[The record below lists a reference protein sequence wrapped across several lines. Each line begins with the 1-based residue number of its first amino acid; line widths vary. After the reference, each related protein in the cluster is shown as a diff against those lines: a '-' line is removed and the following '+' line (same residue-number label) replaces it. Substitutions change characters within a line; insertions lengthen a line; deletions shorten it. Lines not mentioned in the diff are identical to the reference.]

1 VPVGSVGIPHLP
13 RRIRNDKTCGLTLFP
28 PHLTIEQPQSCM
40 ANPVFYDPQLKR
52 WRNLRLLLNVG
63 GLVITLIIVV
73 FTYTALRSEALPQ
86 TILPEIRHTF
96 RPIRD
101 IHRRVG
107 PARGSHRKTTKPP
120 SEVPLNADEGLRA
133 AFYVNWDKGSYSS
146 LKEYLRQIDLL
157 YPEWLH
163 VVTPD
168 GRLQGVDPLTNQ
180 MFDVVRGN
188 GVHPVDTQVMSLIH
202 SEKADLEVFPLVN
215 NNDPASGKW
224 VQDIGKFFDNP
235 DACAN
240 FRRQL
245 LTLLASDSKFRGVSV
260 DFEDFPRSAQP
271 GFNRLIGEMAS
282 DLHAR
287 GLKMY
292 INVPADDDD
301 FNYKYL
307 AANSDGL
314 ILMDYDEHQSESK
327 AGPVASQTFF
337 VTNIQKAL
345 KAVPRDKLI
354 VGIGNY
360 GYEWG
365 NKPIECP
372 EGYHQLVCNLS
383 VQDAWIHSSDS
394 DAPIDIDPDS
404 LNPHFAYDEEDGS
417 KHEVW
422 FLDAA
427 TAINEMRAAR
437 NLGIRTF
444 ALWRLGSED
453 RSLWEI
459 WDKPRASDPVAKLA
473 NVPPGPDV
481 SIEGDGEILRIT
493 HRPAAGSSTLTVDP
507 KTTLVTAE
515 HFTKL
520 PTPYELEA
528 YGYQPKKVAITF
540 DDGPDPAFTPQILD
554 VLKKKNAKATFFLI
568 GIPSENDPGLVK
580 RIYDEGHE
588 IGNHTLTHPNISEVS
603 PWRFETEI
611 NVTER
616 LFGAKLGIKPLYFRP
631 PYSIDQEPDTNDEV
645 LPLQQVQDMG
655 YITVGD
661 KIDPND
667 WELNPR
673 PTAQQIVDSVYFQLE
688 HPLHGMSPGSIILLH
703 DGGGDRTQT
712 VKALPM
718 MIDGLRARGHKIVP
732 VAELIGKTRA
742 EVMPPLSSPRE
753 RWAARVDNLAF
764 WMFSI
769 LLIGIQLIFFL
780 GDILMSGRL
789 LIIGALATIDRIRGS
804 SSQNLNPAFQPPVAV
819 LIPAYNE
826 EKVIERTVRSA
837 LASNYPKLRVIVI
850 DDGSRDRTLDIA
862 RTKFQKEIAAGR
874 VVVLTKPNSGKAE
887 ALNFGLERVT
897 EDFYVGIDAD
907 TVIAKEAIARL
918 IPHFADPTIGAV
930 AGNAKV
936 GNRVNIWTRWQA
948 LEYITS
954 QNFERRALDLLGTVT
969 VVPGALGAWRTEL
982 VRQAG
987 GYHVN
992 TVAED
997 ADLTMNILRIGFR
1010 VIYEDR
1016 ALAYTEAPMSARGL
1030 MRQRFRW
1037 SFGILQA
1044 VWKHRG
1050 ALLHRGSFGWF
1061 ALPNILIFQILLPLV
1076 SPFIDVMFVV
1086 SAVWYL
1092 LDRHFHPY
1100 AADPATFQKLVIYFF
1115 SFLVIDFLASSLAFA
1130 LERRDPHQHE
1140 DYWLLAD
1147 IWVQRFTYRQVFSV
1161 VLFKTLK
1168 RALDGRAFSWDKI
1181 ERTAALSHGGG
1192 D

>member
-1 VPVGSVGIPHLP
+1 
-13 RRIRNDKTCGLTLFP
+13 
-28 PHLTIEQPQSCM
+28 M
-40 ANPVFYDPQLKR
+40 ANPVFYDPQRKR
-52 WRNLRLLLNVG
+52 WRNLRILLNLG
-63 GLVITLIIVV
+63 GLLATFVIVV
-73 FTYTALRSEALPQ
+73 FMYTALRSERLPQ
-86 TILPEIRHTF
+86 TIWPETRHTY

-101 IHRRVG
+101 RFKLIREGRRPAG
-107 PARGSHRKTTKPP
+107 PARGSHRRTSKPP
-120 SEVPLNADEGLRA
+120 SQVTLNEDEGLRA
-133 AFYVNWDKGSYSS
+133 AFYVTWDKGSYSS
-146 LKEYLRQIDLL
+146 LKEYLKQIDLL

-163 VVTPD
+163 VLSPD
-168 GRLQGVDPLTNQ
+168 GRIQGSDPLTNQ
-180 MFDVVRGN
+180 MFDVVRGTSI
-188 GVHPVDTQVMSLIH
+188 HRVDDQVMPLIH
-202 SEKADLEVFPLVN
+202 AEKAEIEVFPLVN
-215 NNDPASGKW
+215 NFDPATGKW
-224 VQDIGKFFDNP
+224 LQSIGDFFSNSDGR
-235 DACAN
+235 AN

-245 LTLLASDSKFRGVSV
+245 LTFLASDSKFRGVSV

-271 GFNRLIGEMAS
+271 GFNTLIAEMAS

-307 AANSDGL
+307 ADNSDGL

-327 AGPVASQTFF
+327 AGPVASQQFF
-337 VTNIQKAL
+337 VANIQKAL
-345 KAVPRDKLI
+345 KLIPRDKLI
-354 VGIGNY
+354 VAIGNY

-365 NKPIECP
+365 DQPIECP
-372 EGYHQLVCNLS
+372 EGNHATVCNLS
-383 VQDAWIHSSDS
+383 VQDAWIRSSDS
-394 DAPIDIDPDS
+394 EVPVEIDPTS
-404 LNPHFAYDEEDGS
+404 LNPHIAFAEDDGT
-417 KHEVW
+417 HHQIW

-437 NLGIRTF
+437 DLGIRTF

-459 WDKPRASDPVAKLA
+459 WDRPKASDPVVKLA

-481 SIEGDGEILRIT
+481 STEGEGDILRIT
-493 HRPAAGSSTLTVDP
+493 QRPTPGARTITVDP
-507 KTTLVTAE
+507 RTRLVTAE

-520 PTPYELEA
+520 PNPYELTA
-528 YGYQPKKVAITF
+528 YGYKPKEVAITF
-540 DDGPDPAFTPQILD
+540 DDGPDPKFTPQMLDIL
-554 VLKKKNAKATFFLI
+554 KQKNAKATFFLI
-568 GIPSENDPGLVK
+568 GIPAENDPGLVK

-603 PWRFETEI
+603 AWRFETEI

-616 LFGAKLGIKPLYFRP
+616 LFAAKLGVKPLFFRP
-631 PYSIDQEPDTNDEV
+631 PYSIDQEPDTAEEV
-645 LPLQQVQDMG
+645 RPLQQVQDMG

-673 PTAQQIVDSVYFQLE
+673 PTAEQIAQSVFDQL
-688 HPLHGMSPGSIILLH
+688 GKGGSIILLH
-703 DGGGDRTQT
+703 DGGGDLSRTVQ
-712 VKALPM
+712 ALPM
-718 MIDGLRARGHKIVP
+718 IIDGIRARGYQIVP
-732 VAELIGKTRA
+732 VSELIGQTRA
-742 EVMPPLSSPRE
+742 EVMPPLGTSRE
-753 RWAARVDNLAF
+753 LWAARVDNLAF

-769 LLIGIQLIFFL
+769 LLIGIQIVFFA
-780 GDILMSGRL
+780 GDVLMSGRL
-789 LIIGALATIDRIRGS
+789 LVIGALATIDRIRGS
-804 SSQNLNPAFQPPVAV
+804 SSQNLDPSFQPPVAV

-826 EKVIERTVRSA
+826 EKVIERTIRSV
-837 LASNYPKLRVIVI
+837 LASQYPKLRVIVI
-850 DDGSRDRTLDIA
+850 DDGSKDGTLEIA
-862 RTKFQKEIAAGR
+862 RTRFQEEVASGK
-874 VVVLTKPNSGKAE
+874 VLVLTKPNSGKAE
-887 ALNFGLERVT
+887 ALNYGLQHVT
-897 EDFYVGIDAD
+897 EEFYVGIDAD
-907 TVIAKEAIARL
+907 TVIAREAISRL
-918 IPHFADPTIGAV
+918 IPHFADPNVGAV

-954 QNFERRALDLLGTVT
+954 QNFERRALDLLGAVT
-969 VVPGALGAWRTEL
+969 VVPGALGAWRTDL
-982 VRQAG
+982 VRKAG
-987 GYHVN
+987 GYHIN

-997 ADLTMNILRIGFR
+997 ADLTMSILRMGPC

-1050 ALLHRGSFGWF
+1050 AFLRRGSFGWF
-1061 ALPNILIFQILLPLV
+1061 ALPNIVIFQIFLPLV

-1086 SAVWYL
+1086 SAIWYL

-1100 AADPATFQKLVIYFF
+1100 AANPASFQKLVIYFL

-1130 LERRDPHQHE
+1130 LERRDPRQHE

-1147 IWVQRFTYRQVFSV
+1147 IWIQRFTYRQVFSV
-1161 VLFKTLK
+1161 VLFKTIK
-1168 RALDGRAFSWDKI
+1168 RAIDGRAFSWDKL
-1181 ERTAALSHGGG
+1181 ERTAALSHGG

>member
-1 VPVGSVGIPHLP
+1 
-13 RRIRNDKTCGLTLFP
+13 
-28 PHLTIEQPQSCM
+28 M

-52 WRNLRLLLNVG
+52 WKNLRLLMHLG
-63 GLVITLIIVV
+63 GLVITVIVIV
-73 FTYTALRSEALPQ
+73 FMYTALRSEALPQ
-86 TILPEIRHTF
+86 TPWPETRHTYK
-96 RPIRD
+96 PIRD
-101 IHRRVG
+101 IHRHAG
-107 PARGSHRKTTKPP
+107 AARGSHRKTNKPP
-120 SEVPLNADEGLRA
+120 SEVTLNEDEGLRA
-133 AFYVNWDKGSYSS
+133 AFYVTWDKGSYSS
-146 LKEYLRQIDLL
+146 LKEYVRQIDLL

-163 VVTPD
+163 VLTAD
-168 GRLQGVDPLTNQ
+168 GRIQGSDPLTND
-180 MFDVVRGN
+180 MFDVVRGS
-188 GVHPVDTQVMSLIH
+188 GIHRVDDQVMPLIRA
-202 SEKADLEVFPLVN
+202 EKADTEVFPLVN
-215 NNDPASGKW
+215 NFDPVSGKW
-224 VQDIGKFFDNP
+224 LQNVGNFFAN
-235 DACAN
+235 DAGRAT

-245 LTLLASDSKFRGVSV
+245 LTFLASDSKFRGVSV
-260 DFEDFPRSAQP
+260 DFEDFPSSAQP
-271 GFNRLIGEMAS
+271 AFNTLIGEMAS

-307 AANSDGL
+307 ADNSDGL
-314 ILMDYDEHQSESK
+314 ILMNYDEHQSESK

-337 VTNIQKAL
+337 VGNIQKAL
-345 KAVPRDKLI
+345 KLIPRDKLI
-354 VGIGNY
+354 MAIGNY

-372 EGYHQLVCNLS
+372 EGHRALVCNLS
-383 VQDAWIHSSDS
+383 VQDAWIRSSDS
-394 DAPIDIDPDS
+394 DAPVELEPDS
-404 LNPHFAYDEEDGS
+404 LNPHVAFDEDDGS
-417 KHEVW
+417 HHQIW
-422 FLDAA
+422 FLDAI
-427 TAINEMRAAR
+427 TAINQMRSAR
-437 NLGIRTF
+437 DLGIKTF

-453 RSLWEI
+453 RSLWDI
-459 WDKPRASDPVAKLA
+459 WDKPKASDPVTKLA
-473 NVPPGPDV
+473 QVAPGPDV
-481 SIEGDGEILRIT
+481 SIEGDGDILRIMQ
-493 HRPAAGSSTLTVDP
+493 RPAAGTRTVTVDP
-507 KTTLVTAE
+507 RTKLVTAE

-520 PTPYELEA
+520 PNPYELDA
-528 YGYQPKKVAITF
+528 YGFKPNKVAITF
-540 DDGPDPAFTPQILD
+540 DDGPDPNFTPQMLD

-580 RIYDEGHE
+580 RIYNEGHE

-616 LFGAKLGIKPLYFRP
+616 LFAAKLGVKPLFFRP
-631 PYSIDQEPDTNDEV
+631 PYSIDQEPDTADEV
-645 LPLQQVQDMG
+645 KPLEAVQDMG
-655 YITVGD
+655 FITVGD

-667 WELNPR
+667 WEMNPR
-673 PTAQQIVDSVYFQLE
+673 PTAEQIAQSVFDQL
-688 HPLHGMSPGSIILLH
+688 GKGSIILLH
-703 DGGGDRTQT
+703 DGGGDRSQT
-712 VKALPM
+712 VKALPTI
-718 MIDGLRARGHKIVP
+718 IDGVRARGYEVVP
-732 VAELIGKTRA
+732 VSELIGQSRA
-742 EVMPPLSSPRE
+742 QVMPPLGSARE
-753 RWAARVDNLAF
+753 RWAAHVDNLAF

-769 LLIGIQLIFFL
+769 ILIGVQFVFFV

-789 LIIGALATIDRIRGS
+789 LIIGALATIDRVRGS
-804 SSQNLNPAFQPPVAV
+804 SSQDLDRGFQPAVAV
-819 LIPAYNE
+819 LVPAYNE
-826 EKVIERTVRSA
+826 EKVIERTVRSV
-837 LASNYPKLRVIVI
+837 LASTYPSLRVIVI
-850 DDGSRDRTLDIA
+850 DDGSKDRTLEIA
-862 RTKFQKEIAAGR
+862 RTRFQKEIAAGKLT
-874 VVVLTKPNSGKAE
+874 VLTKPNSGKAE
-887 ALNFGLERVT
+887 ALNFGLQHVT

-907 TVIAKEAIARL
+907 TFIAKEAIARL

-954 QNFERRALDLLGTVT
+954 QNFERRALDLLGAVT
-969 VVPGALGAWRTEL
+969 VVPGALGAWRTGL
-982 VRQAG
+982 VREAG

-997 ADLTMNILRIGFR
+997 ADLTMNILRMGLR

-1016 ALAYTEAPMSARGL
+1016 ALAYTEAPVSAGGL

-1050 ALLHRGSFGWF
+1050 ALLRRGSLGWF

-1086 SAVWYL
+1086 SVIWYF

-1100 AADPATFQKLVIYFF
+1100 AANPASFQKLVIYFL
-1115 SFLVIDFLASSLAFA
+1115 SFLVIDFLASTLAFA
-1130 LERRDPHQHE
+1130 LERRDPRQHE

-1147 IWVQRFTYRQVFSV
+1147 IWIQRFTYRQVFSV

-1168 RALDGRAFSWDKI
+1168 RAIDGRAFSWDKL
-1181 ERTAALSHGGG
+1181 ERTAALSHGA

>member
-1 VPVGSVGIPHLP
+1 
-13 RRIRNDKTCGLTLFP
+13 
-28 PHLTIEQPQSCM
+28 M
-40 ANPVFYDPQLKR
+40 AKAVFYDPQLKR
-52 WRNLRLLLNVG
+52 WRNLRLLMNIG
-63 GLVITLIIVV
+63 GLVVTLIIVV
-73 FTYTALRSEALPQ
+73 FTYTALRSESLPK
-86 TILPEIRHTF
+86 TIWPEIR
-96 RPIRD
+96 RIYKPIRD
-101 IHRRVG
+101 THKHAG
-107 PARGSHRKTTKPP
+107 PARGSHRKTTRAP
-120 SEVPLNADEGLRA
+120 SEIPLNTDEGLRA
-133 AFYVNWDKGSYSS
+133 AFYVSWDKGSYSS
-146 LKEYLRQIDLL
+146 LKEYLRQIDFLF
-157 YPEWLH
+157 PEWLH

-168 GRLQGVDPLTNQ
+168 GRLEGVDPYTNYT
-180 MFDVVRGN
+180 FDVVRGN
-188 GVHPVDTQVMSLIH
+188 SIHPVDDQVMPLIH
-202 SEKADLEVFPLVN
+202 STKADVEVFPLVN
-215 NNDPASGKW
+215 NNDPATGKW
-224 VQDIGKFFDNP
+224 LQDIGKFFDNP
-235 DACAN
+235 DARAN

-245 LTLLASDSKFRGVSV
+245 ITFLNSDTKFRGVSV
-260 DFEDFPRSAQP
+260 DFEDFPRAAQP
-271 GFNRLIGEMAS
+271 GFNTLIGEMAR

-287 GLKMY
+287 GLKIY

-307 AANSDGL
+307 AETSDGL
-314 ILMDYDEHQSESK
+314 ILMDYDEHQSESE
-327 AGPVASQTFF
+327 AGPVASQDFF
-337 VTNIQKAL
+337 VSNIQKAL
-345 KAVPRDKLI
+345 KVVPRDKLI

-372 EGYHQLVCNLS
+372 EGYHARVCNLS

-394 DAPIDIDPDS
+394 DAPIELDPDS
-404 LNPHFAYDEEDGS
+404 LNPHFAYDEDNGI

-422 FLDAA
+422 FLDAV
-427 TAINEMRAAR
+427 TAINEMRTAR
-437 NLGIRTF
+437 ELGIRTF

-453 RSLWEI
+453 RALWEI
-459 WDKPRASDPVAKLA
+459 WDRPVASDPITKLA
-473 NVPPGPDV
+473 EVPPGPDV
-481 SIEGDGEILRIT
+481 SIEGEGEILRILQ
-493 HRPAAGSSTLTVDP
+493 RPASGQRTVTIDRRT
-507 KTTLVTAE
+507 KLVKSE
-515 HFTKL
+515 HFSKL
-520 PTPYELEA
+520 PNPYELEA

-540 DDGPDPAFTPQILD
+540 DDGPDPKFTPAILD
-554 VLKKKNAKATFFLI
+554 ILKKKRAKACFFLI

-588 IGNHTLTHPNISEVS
+588 IGNHTLTHPNIAEIS

-616 LFGAKLGIKPLYFRP
+616 LFAAKLGVKPMFFRP
-631 PYSIDQEPDTNDEV
+631 PYSVDQEPDTADEV
-645 LPLQQVQDMG
+645 LPLQQTQDMG

-667 WELNPR
+667 WELSHPSAAVIAQRVFDQVDNPLR
-673 PTAQQIVDSVYFQLE
+673 GI
-688 HPLHGMSPGSIILLH
+688 PGSILLLH
-703 DGGGDRTQT
+703 DGGGDRSET

-718 MIDGLRARGHKIVP
+718 IIDGLRARGYSIVP
-732 VAELIGKTRA
+732 VAELIGSTRA
-742 EVMPPLSSPRE
+742 GVMPPLSTTRE

-769 LLIGIQLIFFL
+769 ILIGVQVIFFL

-789 LIIGALATIDRIRGS
+789 LVIGALATIDRLRGS
-804 SSQNLNPAFQPPVAV
+804 SSQKVDVGFQPPVAV

-826 EKVIERTVRSA
+826 EKVIERTVRSV
-837 LASNYPKLRVIVI
+837 LASTYPKLRVIVI
-850 DDGSRDRTLDIA
+850 DDGSKDRTLEIA
-862 RTKFQKEIAAGR
+862 STKFQKEIAAGR
-874 VVVLTKPNSGKAE
+874 VLILTKPNSGKAE
-887 ALNFGLERVT
+887 ALNFGLEHVS

-907 TVIAKEAIARL
+907 TVIAREAIARL
-918 IPHFADPTIGAV
+918 IPHFADPMIGAV

-954 QNFERRALDLLGTVT
+954 QNFERRALDLLGSVT
-969 VVPGALGAWRTEL
+969 VVPGALGAWRTDL

-1044 VWKHRG
+1044 VWKHRA
-1050 ALLHRGSFGWF
+1050 ALLRRGSFGWF
-1061 ALPNILIFQILLPLV
+1061 ALPNIVIFQIMLPLV
-1076 SPFIDVMFVV
+1076 SPFIDLMFVV

-1100 AADPATFQKLVIYFF
+1100 AANPATFQKLVIYFF
-1115 SFLVIDFLASSLAFA
+1115 TFLVIDFLASSLAFA
-1130 LERRDPHQHE
+1130 LERRDPRQHE

-1147 IWVQRFTYRQVFSV
+1147 IWIQRFTYRQVFSV

-1168 RALDGRAFSWDKI
+1168 RAIDGRAFSWDKL
-1181 ERTAALSHGGG
+1181 ERTAALSHGG

>member
-1 VPVGSVGIPHLP
+1 
-13 RRIRNDKTCGLTLFP
+13 
-28 PHLTIEQPQSCM
+28 M

-52 WRNLRLLLNVG
+52 WRNLRLLMHLG
-63 GLVITLIIVV
+63 GLVITFVVIV
-73 FTYTALRSEALPQ
+73 FMYTALRSEALPQ
-86 TILPEIRHTF
+86 TPWPETRHTYK
-96 RPIRD
+96 PIRD
-101 IHRRVG
+101 IHRHAG
-107 PARGSHRKTTKPP
+107 AARGSHRKTNKPP
-120 SEVPLNADEGLRA
+120 SQVTLNEDEGLRA
-133 AFYVNWDKGSYSS
+133 AFYVTWDKGSYSS

-163 VVTPD
+163 VLTAD
-168 GRLQGVDPLTNQ
+168 GRIQGSDPLTNE
-180 MFDVVRGN
+180 MFDVVRGT
-188 GVHPVDTQVMSLIH
+188 GIHRVDDQVMPLIR
-202 SEKADLEVFPLVN
+202 SEKADTEVFPLVN
-215 NNDPASGKW
+215 NFDPASGKW
-224 VQDIGKFFDNP
+224 LQNVGDFFNN
-235 DACAN
+235 DAGRAN

-245 LTLLASDSKFRGVSV
+245 LTFLASDSKFRGVSV
-260 DFEDFPRSAQP
+260 DFEDFPSSAQP
-271 GFNRLIGEMAS
+271 AFNTLIGEMES

-292 INVPADDDD
+292 INVPSDDDD

-307 AANSDGL
+307 ADNSDGL
-314 ILMDYDEHQSESK
+314 ILMNYDEHQSESK
-327 AGPVASQTFF
+327 AGPVASQAFF
-337 VTNIQKAL
+337 VGNIQKAL
-345 KAVPRDKLI
+345 KLIPRDKLI
-354 VGIGNY
+354 VAIGNY

-372 EGYHQLVCNLS
+372 EGHRALVCNLS
-383 VQDAWIHSSDS
+383 VQDAWIRSSDS
-394 DAPIDIDPDS
+394 DVPVELEPDS
-404 LNPHFAYDEEDGS
+404 LNPHIAFDEDDGS
-417 KHEVW
+417 HHQIW
-422 FLDAA
+422 FLDAI
-427 TAINEMRAAR
+427 TAINQMRSAR
-437 NLGIRTF
+437 DLGIKTF

-459 WDKPRASDPVAKLA
+459 WDKPKASDPVKKLA
-473 NVPPGPDV
+473 QVPPGPDV
-481 SIEGDGEILRIT
+481 SIEGDGDILRIMQ
-493 HRPAAGSSTLTVDP
+493 RPAPGTRTVTVDP
-507 KTTLVTAE
+507 RTKLVTGE

-520 PTPYELEA
+520 PNPYELDA
-528 YGYQPKKVAITF
+528 YGFKPNKVAITF
-540 DDGPDPAFTPQILD
+540 DDGPDPNFTPQILD

-616 LFGAKLGIKPLYFRP
+616 LFAAKLGVKPLFFRP
-631 PYSIDQEPDTNDEV
+631 PYSIDQEPDTADEV
-645 LPLQQVQDMG
+645 KPLEEVQDMG
-655 YITVGD
+655 FITVGD

-667 WELNPR
+667 WEMNPR
-673 PTAQQIVDSVYFQLE
+673 PTAEKIAQSVFDQL
-688 HPLHGMSPGSIILLH
+688 GKGSIILLH
-703 DGGGDRTQT
+703 DGGGDRSQT

-718 MIDGLRARGHKIVP
+718 IIDGVRARGYEVVP
-732 VAELIGKTRA
+732 VSELIGQTRA
-742 EVMPPLSSPRE
+742 QVMPALGSTRE
-753 RWAARVDNLAF
+753 RWAAHVDNLAF

-769 LLIGIQLIFFL
+769 ILIGVQFVFFV

-804 SSQNLNPAFQPPVAV
+804 SSQHLDRAFQPAIAV
-819 LIPAYNE
+819 LVPAYNE
-826 EKVIERTVRSA
+826 EKVIERTLRSV
-837 LASNYPKLRVIVI
+837 LASTYPKLRVIVI
-850 DDGSRDRTLDIA
+850 DDGSKDRTLEIA
-862 RTKFQKEIAAGR
+862 RTRFQNEIASGK
-874 VVVLTKPNSGKAE
+874 VTVLTKPNSGKAE
-887 ALNFGLERVT
+887 ALNFGLQHVT
-897 EDFYVGIDAD
+897 EDFYIGIDAD
-907 TVIAKEAIARL
+907 TVIAKEAIGRL
-918 IPHFADPTIGAV
+918 IPHFADATVGAV

-954 QNFERRALDLLGTVT
+954 QNFERRALDLLGAVT
-969 VVPGALGAWRTEL
+969 VVPGALGAWRTDL

-997 ADLTMNILRIGFR
+997 ADLTMNILRMGLR

-1016 ALAYTEAPMSARGL
+1016 ALAYTEAPVSARGL

-1050 ALLHRGSFGWF
+1050 ALLRRGSLGWF

-1086 SAVWYL
+1086 SVIWYF

-1100 AADPATFQKLVIYFF
+1100 AANPASFQKLVIYFL
-1115 SFLVIDFLASSLAFA
+1115 SFLVIDFLASTLAFA
-1130 LERRDPHQHE
+1130 LERRDPRQHE

-1147 IWVQRFTYRQVFSV
+1147 IWIQRFTYRQVFSV

-1168 RALDGRAFSWDKI
+1168 RAIDGRAFSWDKL
-1181 ERTAALSHGGG
+1181 ERTAALSHGA